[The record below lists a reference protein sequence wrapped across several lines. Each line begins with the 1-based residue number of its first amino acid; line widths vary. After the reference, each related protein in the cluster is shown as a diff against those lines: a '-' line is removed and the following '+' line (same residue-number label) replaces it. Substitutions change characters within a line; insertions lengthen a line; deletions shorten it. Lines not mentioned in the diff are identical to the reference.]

1 MPNSHFDITEIWINK
16 NDISQTKVTKLRLD
30 SAKLN
35 DQQVILKIDTFGFSA
50 NNITYALMGE
60 KMAYWG
66 FFAADDGWGKVP
78 VWGFATVVAS
88 KHPDVQVGEK
98 VFGYLPMA
106 SHLLITAGKT
116 SATHFFDVDEK
127 RKSIS
132 PVYDNYVRCATDPG
146 YQADREAWQLNYRP
160 LFMTSFVLDDYVGEQ
175 LEGGLENTANSAA
188 DTRVKNV
195 LLSSA
200 SSKTAYGAAHLLMKH
215 KAERGANYQVI
226 GLTSASNKAFTESL
240 GCYDRVLTYQ
250 EIDAIPV
257 DGLSW
262 LLDFAGN
269 KSFILAL
276 QKQLGKHLSKMIFI
290 GATDVKAQD
299 DKPIGHLDG
308 ELFFAPSQVKKRTVE
323 WGSAGFGQK
332 YAQAWQ
338 SFSAQIADKVSVADY
353 AGADEIQRVYKV
365 GLEGKLNNLEI
376 NVLKF

>member
-1 MPNSHFDITEIWINK
+1 MPNSHFDVTEVWINK
-16 NDISQTKVTKLRLD
+16 ADISQTKVKKLRLD
-30 SAKLN
+30 CAELSV
-35 DQQVILKIDTFGFSA
+35 QQVILQIDSFGFSA
-50 NNITYALMGE
+50 NNITYALLGD

-66 FFAADDGWGKVP
+66 FFAADEGWGKVP

-88 KHPDVQVGEK
+88 KHPDVLVGEK

-116 SATHFFDVDEK
+116 KATNFFDVDPK

-132 PVYDNYVRCATDPG
+132 PVYDNYVRCASDPG
-146 YQADREAWQLNYRP
+146 YQKDREAWQLNYRP
-160 LFMTSFVLDDYVGEQ
+160 LFMTSFVLDDYVGDNFASEV
-175 LEGGLENTANSAA
+175 NSP
-188 DTRVKNV
+188 VKNV

-215 KAERGANYQVI
+215 KAERGANYNVI
-226 GLTSASNKAFTESL
+226 GLTSSGNKAFTESL
-240 GCYDRVLTYQ
+240 GCYDLVLTYQ
-250 EIDAIPV
+250 ESDAIPQ

-269 KSFILAL
+269 KSFILEL
-276 QKQLGKHLSKMIFI
+276 QKQLGAQLSKMIFI

-299 DKPIGHLDG
+299 DKPSGHLDG
-308 ELFFAPSQVKKRTVE
+308 ELFFAPSQVKKRTGE
-323 WGSAGFGQK
+323 WGQAGFAQK

-338 SFSAQIADKVSVADY
+338 SFSAQIADKVSVANY
-353 AGADEIQRVYKV
+353 AGVDEIQRVYKV

>member
-1 MPNSHFDITEIWINK
+1 MPNSHFDVTEIWINK
-16 NDISQTKVTKLRLD
+16 SDISQTKVTKFTLD

-35 DQQVILKIDTFGFSA
+35 DQQVVLQIDTFGFSA
-50 NNITYALMGE
+50 NNITYAMLGDKMG
-60 KMAYWG
+60 YWG
-66 FFAADDGWGKVP
+66 FFAADEGWGKVP

-88 KHPDVQVGEK
+88 KHPDVLVGEK

-116 SATHFFDVDEK
+116 SPTHFFDVDEK
-127 RKSIS
+127 RLSIS
-132 PVYDNYVRCATDPG
+132 PVYDNYVRCASDPG

-160 LFMTSFVLDDYVGEQ
+160 LFMTSFVLDDYVGEN
-175 LEGGLENTANSAA
+175 LGSELKNKVE
-188 DTRVKNV
+188 NV

-200 SSKTAYGAAHLLMKH
+200 SSKTAYGTAHLLMKH
-215 KAERGANYQVI
+215 KAQRGANYQVI

-250 EIDAIPV
+250 EIDAIPQ

-269 KSFILAL
+269 KNFILAL
-276 QKQLGKHLSKMIFI
+276 QKQLEKQLDKMIFI

-299 DKPIGHLDG
+299 DKPSGHLEG
-308 ELFFAPSQVKKRTVE
+308 ELFFAPSQVKKRTGE
-323 WGSAGFGQK
+323 WGQAGFAQQ

-338 SFSAQIADKVSVADY
+338 SFSAQIADKVSVANY
-353 AGADEIQRVYKV
+353 AGADDIQGVYKV
-365 GLEGKLNNLEI
+365 ALEGKLNNLKI